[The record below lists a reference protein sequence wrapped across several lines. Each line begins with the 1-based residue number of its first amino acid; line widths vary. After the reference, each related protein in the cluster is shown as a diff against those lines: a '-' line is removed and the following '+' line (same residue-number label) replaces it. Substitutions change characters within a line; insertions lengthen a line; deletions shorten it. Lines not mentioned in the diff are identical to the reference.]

1 MIHDVTANNDFN
13 LFESGKDGLSRV
25 NQIEEVSPPYNEVVL
40 TGDGFNRVL
49 KRYILDYESDRKNI
63 CDCCGAPIKTRP
75 WDFEENKT
83 LCPSC
88 EKFLEELAN
97 PEEDDIVAG
106 ELIDDSMKVSMY
118 KPWDMIDFESKAAVN
133 NILLWD

>member
-1 MIHDVTANNDFN
+1 MIHDVTANSDFN
-13 LFESGKDGLSRV
+13 LFESEKDGFSRV
-25 NQIEEVSPPYNEVVL
+25 NQIEEVSPPYTEVVL
-40 TGDGFNRVL
+40 TGDGFNRAL

-97 PEEDDIVAG
+97 PEEDIITG
-106 ELIDDSMKVSMY
+106 ELVDADSRVSTY
-118 KPWDMIDFESKAAVN
+118 KPWDIIDFERELSVN